1 VGRLSAAAGTLVG
14 TRRISLTR
22 ARVLG
27 VLYLLAAAFTI
38 LWFGSRAEPGTT
50 ATFGLSGGG
59 TEVPD
64 VAVPVRGGM
73 WAFALVLAVLG
84 GVQVVRGFG
93 RRTYL
98 VLGVVVGVF
107 IIAALTYAARDDSLN
122 LVAMLNSTLL
132 RAVPLTLGAMSG
144 VLCERSGVI
153 NIAIEGMFLAAAF
166 TGAIVGSATGSLWI
180 GLIAGV
186 LSGALL
192 GALLAVLSIRYRVN
206 QIVGGTVINI
216 LSIGLTSFLSA
227 KVLSEFQ
234 HLNNPGRFQVK
245 EVPLLSDIPVMGPV
259 LFRNN
264 AFVYLMFALL
274 FILQMA
280 LFRTRWGLRVRAVGE
295 HPRAADT
302 VGIRVQFERYRSV
315 ILGGMMAGLGGAF
328 FTLGSV
334 GRFDEGMTGGRGF
347 IALAAMIFGRWSPIG
362 AFGAA
367 LVFGFADSLQ
377 TRLAIL
383 ETGVPSEFLL
393 MAPYVA
399 TILVVAGVVGRA
411 RPPAADGLPYVTE

>member
-1 VGRLSAAAGTLVG
+1 
-14 TRRISLTR
+14 
-22 ARVLG
+22 
-27 VLYLLAAAFTI
+27 
-38 LWFGSRAEPGTT
+38 
-50 ATFGLSGGG
+50 
-59 TEVPD
+59 
-64 VAVPVRGGM
+64 
-73 WAFALVLAVLG
+73 
-84 GVQVVRGFG
+84 
-93 RRTYL
+93 
-98 VLGVVVGVF
+98 
-107 IIAALTYAARDDSLN
+107 
-122 LVAMLNSTLL
+122 
-132 RAVPLTLGAMSG
+132 
-144 VLCERSGVI
+144 
-153 NIAIEGMFLAAAF
+153 
-166 TGAIVGSATGSLWI
+166 I

>member
-1 VGRLSAAAGTLVG
+1 MSAAAGTLVG

-166 TGAIVGSATGSLWI
+166 TILWFGSRAEPGTTATFG
-180 GLIAGV
+180 
-186 LSGALL
+186 LSG
-192 GALLAVLSIRYRVN
+192 
-206 QIVGGTVINI
+206 GGT
-216 LSIGLTSFLSA
+216 
-227 KVLSEFQ
+227 
-234 HLNNPGRFQVK
+234 
-245 EVPLLSDIPVMGPV
+245 EVPDVAVPV
-259 LFRNN
+259 R
-264 AFVYLMFALL
+264 
-274 FILQMA
+274 
-280 LFRTRWGLRVRAVGE
+280 
-295 HPRAADT
+295 
-302 VGIRVQFERYRSV
+302 
-315 ILGGMMAGLGGAF
+315 
-328 FTLGSV
+328 
-334 GRFDEGMTGGRGF
+334 
-347 IALAAMIFGRWSPIG
+347 
-362 AFGAA
+362 
-367 LVFGFADSLQ
+367 
-377 TRLAIL
+377 
-383 ETGVPSEFLL
+383 
-393 MAPYVA
+393 
-399 TILVVAGVVGRA
+399 
-411 RPPAADGLPYVTE
+411 

>member
-1 VGRLSAAAGTLVG
+1 MGRLSAAAGTLVG